1 MRLSPRASPE
11 LHRTPDSSRSTRARG
26 CVANPQR
33 LRHVPKQQ
41 QLCFVA
47 APEEKKISE
56 VKADEKQ
63 TGKLCQFCSNE
74 GGTEEK
80 GIPKERLVLATDSEV
95 TSDIKKKLISWGKG
109 AAMGLGPR
117 FA

>member
-1 MRLSPRASPE
+1 MPRDVWPNRSVYGTCQSSSSSCALW
-11 LHRTPDSSRSTRARG
+11 LHWRR
-26 CVANPQR
+26 
-33 LRHVPKQQ
+33 
-41 QLCFVA
+41 
-47 APEEKKISE
+47 KKISE

-80 GIPKERLVLATDSEV
+80 GIPKERLVLTTDSEV
-95 TSDIKKKLISWGKG
+95 TSDIKKKLISWGKA